1 MALSN
6 TMVERSPDVM
16 SLSGTEPSE
25 TIQSRSGRAKRLC
38 LAMCLIGAVLSGCSS
53 PDSEAET
60 EEDRR
65 FANDPTRPSQPT
77 ETVTP
82 ASTVE
87 PASPVADLEPADKL
101 FKARGAPST
110 VYATLK
116 GEIVVL
122 RVEAARASPLRI
134 PPPQGQVFARLTSSP
149 SGDRVAA
156 LLVPAAEDAGAGPV
170 AGTLAVYDAS
180 GAQVEIW
187 NDVIDL
193 GRARA
198 TPVSGGNG
206 TLEESP
212 VQIEWASQGDQIL
225 ISSGG
230 GDLVTVPLDGAPTPI
245 EIPAGIRVIED
256 AQWSPRGNQIAILA
270 KGGDGPAGVQ
280 LFTPNAD
287 PPDLRQVIPPNEGT
301 IGFPTIERF
310 AWLPDG
316 SGIAY
321 IMADERTGSPVDG
334 QLFVFDLASGRHRLI
349 ATPGQGGPSASIV
362 DFVLSPDGKAVAY
375 QIQTS
380 DQGQW
385 TLHSLWMRS
394 LTDARAVRLPVADV
408 IEVNAMWWTSQ
419 GLLWGQALQTE
430 GSGATE
436 TFVLQAPSSEPVEL
450 ASIEVVAAIDASP
463 VASPQAT
470 PVATPVG

>member
-1 MALSN
+1 
-6 TMVERSPDVM
+6 MVERSPDVM
-16 SLSGTEPSE
+16 SFSGTEPSA
-25 TIQSRSGRAKRLC
+25 TNRSRSSRARSLF
-38 LAMCLIGAVLSGCSS
+38 LAMCLVGAVLSGCSS
-53 PDSEAET
+53 PDSDAET

-82 ASTVE
+82 ASTAVR
-87 PASPVADLEPADKL
+87 ASPMADLGPADTL

-110 VYATLK
+110 VYATLRD
-116 GEIVVL
+116 EIVVL
-122 RVEAARASPLRI
+122 RVNAARGSPLRI
-134 PPPQGQVFARLTSSP
+134 PPPPGQTFARLTSSP

-156 LLVPAAEDAGAGPV
+156 LLVPAAEAAGDGPV
-170 AGTLAVYDAS
+170 SGTLAIYDAT
-180 GAQVEIW
+180 GVQVAVWHDI
-187 NDVIDL
+187 IDL
-193 GRARA
+193 GRQRA
-198 TPVSGGNG
+198 TPVPGGDG
-206 TLEESP
+206 ALEDSP
-212 VQIEWASQGDQIL
+212 IQIEWASQGDQIL
-225 ISSGG
+225 ISSGR
-230 GDLVTVPLDGAPTPI
+230 GDLVTVPLDGMPTPI
-245 EIPAGIRVIED
+245 ELPAGIRVIED
-256 AQWSPRGNQIAILA
+256 AHWSPRGNQIAILA

-287 PPDLRQVIPPNEGT
+287 PPELRQVIPPNEGT
-301 IGFPTIERF
+301 IGFPTIEQF

-362 DFVLSPDGKAVAY
+362 NFALSPDGKAVAY

-385 TLHSLWMRS
+385 TFHSLWMRS
-394 LTDARAVRLPVADV
+394 LTDARAVRMPVADV
-408 IEVNAMWWTSQ
+408 IEVNALWWTSQ
-419 GLLWGQALQTE
+419 GLLWGQALETE

-436 TFVLQAPSSEPVEL
+436 TFVLQAPASEPVEL
-450 ASIEVVAAIDASP
+450 ASIEVVAALNASP